1 MQPRRPTTG
10 GRGFSSAVFT
20 SVLRALGIQNAC
32 LIAIIVIVFATMSIF
47 VGNFFSSAN
56 FEVLVMGFIFE
67 AIMALGMTFVIVAGG
82 IDLSVSAVLAFSAI
96 MIAYFFKAHFPVGLA
111 LVCTFALAAVI
122 GLFNAWMTN
131 TLRVHPFISTLA
143 MMLTIRGLAL
153 AISNGEN
160 VTSDFPAGFQFLGQ
174 GRVLSIPFP
183 IVVFAALAVI
193 LGVLLKHNRYFQQVY
208 FIGDNPRAARL
219 SGIRVEAFLYVIFM
233 MSSLLACT
241 SGILTASLY
250 NNASNSYGI
259 NSELRVITAVV
270 LGGTSIVKG
279 GTGTIFGTVLG
290 IIFMSIVYNA
300 FVMAGINPYYETI
313 VIGSILLIA
322 VFLVEYFK
330 KLEVKIQ

>member
-1 MQPRRPTTG
+1 MSDISTMPDRSFR
-10 GRGFSSAVFT
+10 GRVFFPL
-20 SVLRALGIQNAC
+20 LRAVGIQNFC
-32 LIAIIVIVFATMSIF
+32 LIAIIILVFSGMSLF
-47 VGNFFSSAN
+47 VANFFSPAN

-67 AIMALGMTFVIVAGG
+67 AIMALGMTLVIISGG
-82 IDLSVSAVLAFSAI
+82 IDLSVSAVLGFSAI
-96 MIAYFFKAHFPVGLA
+96 MIAFFFKARFPIALA
-111 LVCTFALAAVI
+111 LGCTFLLAACI

-131 TLRVHPFISTLA
+131 ILRVHPFIATLA

-160 VTSDFPAGFQFLGQ
+160 VASDFPSRFLFLGQ
-174 GRVLSIPFP
+174 GRVFGLPFP
-183 IVVFAALAVI
+183 IVLFIILAVVI
-193 LGVLLKHNRYFQQVY
+193 GVLLKHHRYFQQVY

-219 SGIRVEAFLYVIFM
+219 SGIRVESFIYFIFM
-233 MSSLLACT
+233 LSSLLACT
-241 SGILTASLY
+241 SGVLTASLY
-250 NNASNSYGI
+250 DNASNSYGI

-322 VFLVEYFK
+322 VFLVEFFR
-330 KLEVKIQ
+330 KLETRIQ

>member
-1 MQPRRPTTG
+1 MSDISTTTDRSLR
-10 GRGFSSAVFT
+10 GRIFFPL
-20 SVLRALGIQNAC
+20 LRAMGIQNFC
-32 LIAIIVIVFATMSIF
+32 LIAIIILVFGGMSLF
-47 VGNFFSSAN
+47 VANFFSPAN

-67 AIMALGMTFVIVAGG
+67 AIMALGMTLVIISGG
-82 IDLSVSAVLAFSAI
+82 IDLSVSAVLGFSAI
-96 MIAYFFKAHFPVGLA
+96 MIAFFFKARFPIALA
-111 LVCTFALAAVI
+111 LACTFLIAACI

-131 TLRVHPFISTLA
+131 TLRVHPFIATLA

-160 VTSDFPAGFQFLGQ
+160 VTSDFPNQFLFLGQ
-174 GRVLSIPFP
+174 GRLFGLPFP
-183 IVVFAALAVI
+183 IVLFIVLAIVI
-193 LGVLLKHNRYFQQVY
+193 GVLLKHHRYFQQVY
-208 FIGDNPRAARL
+208 FIGDNSRAARL
-219 SGIRVEAFLYVIFM
+219 SGIRVESFIYFIFM
-233 MSSLLACT
+233 LSSILACT
-241 SGILTASLY
+241 SGVLTASLY
-250 NNASNSYGI
+250 DNASNSYGI

-322 VFLVEYFK
+322 VFLVEFFR
-330 KLEVKIQ
+330 KLETRIQ